1 MLMKRLVCA
10 LIVSAL
16 ILSMVPGLA
25 NEASLNGYDKKNK
38 TYDYV
43 LFGNFPTQADGT
55 ESGILWRV
63 LSAADDS
70 AYLLSDLIL
79 EARRIDPQPYPYSG
93 WQKSELYKYLNGE
106 FEKKA
111 FSDAEQ
117 TALILNEDEGAVTLP
132 TIDDVRNA
140 DYGLGTNDSRQA
152 QSTEYA
158 KANGLFVYQGK
169 KQYSPYWTRT
179 PSTDHAYAHRK
190 VMDDGKTGYHC
201 VETVNI
207 GMRPAITIDLSQVM
221 IVSGSGSKDDPY
233 QLSVSGS
240 APDSPAE
247 SVPENDKQES
257 EPENDGNA
265 ENTQPVQEDAASDEP
280 KTDAATSDGD
290 QTAQNT
296 QNDAGIS
303 QTSDTS
309 SAAQAYNE
317 HFTGLTAEGFMPQ
330 GAEEFIY
337 EDSENGLWLY
347 ASENIRIEIQR
358 KTDTSKKSRP
368 QRWLEADIFVRS
380 GADDFMKVYYN
391 DKENPKKEVEVIRM
405 AKSNHLVF
413 AINSDWYYYRVKRN
427 TPKRTMAVGVI
438 LREGKILYD
447 DPAKKSGSSVPNR
460 DILALYPD
468 ASLKAMD
475 YNAMNAQQLADDGAY
490 DVLSFGPVLLNDG
503 EVTAQT
509 KDISSRQSDNPRMG
523 IGLVEPGH
531 YVAIMM
537 EGRISE
543 SKGCT
548 LIEFAQLFQKKNCV
562 SAYNL
567 DGGGTATMMFM
578 GEYINK
584 LGSYTADKRLQI
596 EVLGIGQSDKVQP

>member
-1 MLMKRLVCA
+1 MLMRRLVCA

-16 ILSMVPGLA
+16 ILSIVPGVA
-25 NEASLNGYDKKNK
+25 QEASLNGYNKKNK

-43 LFGNFPTQADGT
+43 IFGNFPTQADGT
-55 ESGILWRV
+55 ESGIVWRV
-63 LSAADDS
+63 LNATDDS

-79 EARRIDPQPYPYSG
+79 EARRIDPQPYPYCG
-93 WQKSELYKYLNGE
+93 WQKSEMYTYLNGE
-106 FEKKA
+106 FKQKA
-111 FSDAEQ
+111 FSEAEQ
-117 TALILNEDEGAVTLP
+117 MALILNEDEGTVTLP
-132 TIDDVRNA
+132 TIEDVRNA

-169 KQYSPYWTRT
+169 KQYSPYWSRT
-179 PSTDHAYAHRK
+179 VSTDHAYAHRK
-190 VMDDGKTGYHC
+190 VMDDGKTGFHC

-207 GMRPAITIDLSQVM
+207 GMRPAITIDLAKVM
-221 IVSGSGSKDDPY
+221 IVLGSGSKDDPY

-240 APDSPAE
+240 VSDIE
-247 SVPENDKQES
+247 SIPENDQQES
-257 EPENDGNA
+257 EPDSNINSNEAQTIQDEAPSGEPEMDADAADGN
-265 ENTQPVQEDAASDEP
+265 
-280 KTDAATSDGD
+280 
-290 QTAQNT
+290 QTAPDAQNNASISLT
-296 QNDAGIS
+296 NDAP
-303 QTSDTS
+303 DVN
-309 SAAQAYNE
+309 QAFNE

-330 GAEEFIY
+330 GTEEFIY

-347 ASENIRIEIQR
+347 ASENLRIEIQR
-358 KTDTSKKSRP
+358 KTNTSKKNRP
-368 QRWLEADIFVRS
+368 QRWLEAEIFVRS

-391 DKENPKKEVEVIRM
+391 DKENPKKEVEIIKM

-427 TPKRTMAVGVI
+427 TPKRTMTVGVI

-460 DILALYPD
+460 DILALYSN
-468 ASLKAMD
+468 ASMKVMD

-490 DVLSFGPVLLNDG
+490 DVLSFGPVLLSDG

-523 IGLVEPGH
+523 IGLVEQGH

-548 LIEFAQLFQKKNCV
+548 LIEFAQLFQEKNCV

-578 GEYINK
+578 GKYINK